1 MAHKYS
7 IAHLTVL
14 GWSPVEMA
22 YNAKILGYDYISIR
36 NINMGVKGERDFSIP
51 KGEERYNNLKT
62 ALDETG
68 IKIHDIELARV
79 LDGTDVSSYESAFE
93 SGASL
98 GAVGVLSSI
107 WTDKKD
113 YYMEQFAAL
122 CDLAAQYNL
131 TVNLEYVTWAGV
143 WNLAGAM
150 EVINTVRRPNAR
162 IMADTLH
169 TWRSQVSLD
178 ELRAVPK
185 ELFDMAH
192 ICDGPAEIPAR
203 TDKEALI
210 YTGRDARY
218 YVGEGAINIADMVKC
233 MRPDTVLSI
242 ELPHL
247 ARVAQYGYMEHARRC
262 LATAK
267 EYLKENGAD

>member
-22 YNAKILGYDYISIR
+22 YNAALIGYDCISIR

-51 KGEERYNNLKT
+51 VGGERYKALKE

-68 IKIHDIELARV
+68 ITINDIELARV
-79 LDGTDVSSYESAFE
+79 VDGVDVKSYEAAFE

-98 GAVGVLSSI
+98 GAKGVISSI

-113 YYMEQFAAL
+113 FYTEQFATL

-131 TVNLEYVTWAGV
+131 TVNLEYVTWANV
-143 WNLAGAM
+143 WNLAGVM
-150 EVINTVRRPNAR
+150 ELIKAVNRPNVR
-162 IMADTLH
+162 LMVDTLH
-169 TWRSQVSLD
+169 SWRSKVSV
-178 ELRAVPK
+178 EEIAACPK
-185 ELFDMAH
+185 ELFDMCH

-203 TDKEALI
+203 DDKEALI
-210 YTGRDARY
+210 YTGRDARL
-218 YVGEGAINIADMVKC
+218 YVGEGAINIADMVKA
-233 MRPDTVLSI
+233 MRPDTVLSV

-247 ARVAQYGYMEHARRC
+247 ARVEKYGYCEHARRC
-262 LATAK
+262 LVTAK
-267 EYLKENGAD
+267 KYFKENGVE

>member
-7 IAHLTVL
+7 LAHLTVL

-51 KGEERYNNLKT
+51 IGGERYKALKK
-62 ALDETG
+62 ALGETG
-68 IKIHDIELARV
+68 VGIHDIELARV
-79 LDGTDVSSYESAFE
+79 VDGTKIEDYEAAFE

-98 GAVGVLSSI
+98 GAHGVISSI
-107 WTDKKD
+107 WTEDKD

-122 CDLAAQYNL
+122 CDLAAKYKL
-131 TVNLEYVTWAGV
+131 TVNLEFVTWAGV
-143 WNLAGAM
+143 WNLDGVM
-150 EVINTVRRPNAR
+150 EVLNTVKRPNAR
-162 IMADTLH
+162 VMLDTLH
-169 TWRSQVSLD
+169 AWRSKVSLD
-178 ELRAVPK
+178 EIKAIPK

-192 ICDGPAEIPAR
+192 LCDGPAEIPAR

-233 MRPDTVLSI
+233 LRPDTVLSI

-247 ARVAQYGYMEHARRC
+247 ARVAEYGYMEHARRC
-262 LATAK
+262 LETTK
-267 EYLKENGAD
+267 EYLKADGVE